1 MTQVEILQAEIES
14 LSSGDFLLLR
24 QWFVERDWQRWD
36 DQIESDA
43 SAGKLD
49 FLKAEA
55 EAAKQRGELR
65 DL

>member
-1 MTQVEILQAEIES
+1 MAQVEAIQAEIES
-14 LSSGDFLLLR
+14 LSGEDFARLY

-36 DQIESDA
+36 AQIESDA

-49 FLKAEA
+49 FLREEA